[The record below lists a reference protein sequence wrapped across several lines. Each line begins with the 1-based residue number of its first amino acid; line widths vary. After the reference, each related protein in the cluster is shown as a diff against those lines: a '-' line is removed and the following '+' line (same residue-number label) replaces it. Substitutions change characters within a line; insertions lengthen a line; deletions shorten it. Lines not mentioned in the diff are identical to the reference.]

1 VSSAVALDELDGLAA
16 EAFQGYLVRKDLA
29 LQFKGQYPVPTYVG
43 EFLLGRYCATTD
55 PDEIAEGLE
64 IVQRM
69 MRERTVRAGEEEL
82 FKSRARELGRVKIID
97 LLTAR
102 LDVAT
107 DSYLATLP
115 SLQLKD
121 IRISSELVQQ
131 NDRMLTG
138 GFYAEV
144 TLEYDA
150 AMAEGRQPRPFG
162 IESLRPIQLSSR
174 GALDTL
180 MEGRR
185 RFDVP
190 SWKHLLLRSVG
201 FEPSK
206 LDERAQD
213 ILLLRMVP
221 FVVRNY
227 NAVELGPRGTG
238 KSHLFQ
244 QVSPYAHLISGGKA
258 TVARMFVNNA
268 TGQRGLVSQYDV
280 ICFDEVSG
288 VSFDSK
294 DGVNI
299 MKGYMESGE
308 FSRGRESIRA
318 DGGIVLVGNF
328 DVDVER
334 QLRAGHLFG
343 PLPKEMRDDT
353 AFMDRIHAYIP
364 GWDVPKLHPGL
375 FTEHFGFVSDFISE
389 CWSRLRSVSHLE
401 SIQSRL
407 RFGEALSGRDRAAV
421 TKTIDGLLK
430 LLHPDPDMPIADD
443 QIVWATQVALEC
455 RRRVKEQQKRIGQ
468 AEFGNTAFSFS
479 LDGGAE
485 EFVTAPDFRAPG
497 EDSGSRE
504 APVAPAPSANKQL
517 SVTKFYDVGDVI
529 DDRFEV
535 EAHLGDGG
543 FSSVYRVRDR
553 LEGVSRALKLFVT
566 RGAEDALKREIG
578 FLRLVDHPNVVRVIW
593 ADRTSDGQSYLVS
606 ELVEGKSL
614 DDYVRGGEQLS
625 DEEAVKAVLQLL
637 DALAAIHPDQTR
649 VDALRAGEI
658 SEDDLAELQELRHVG
673 VVHRDVKP
681 NNIILTAR
689 GIKLLDFNIASR
701 VGDPVLTVSGTEP
714 YQAPDADYTNWDVST
729 DLFAAGVV
737 LYELL
742 CGAHPY
748 EDDRPRIDAFP
759 ADPRRFRSDLP
770 AGLATFLGKACAPDK
785 ELRFRSA
792 REMRDALADAAEAI
806 DTRAGAP

>member
-1 VSSAVALDELDGLAA
+1 MALDALDQLAA
-16 EAFQGYLVRKDLA
+16 EAFEGYLVRKDLA

-69 MRERTVRAGEEEL
+69 MRDRAVRAGEEEL
-82 FKSRARELGRVKIID
+82 FKSRAREQGRVKIID
-97 LLTAR
+97 LITAR

-121 IRISSELVQQ
+121 VRISSELVQQ

-138 GFYAEV
+138 GFYAEI

-150 AMAEGRQPRPFG
+150 AMAEGRQARPFVV
-162 IESLRPIQLSSR
+162 ESLRPIQLSSR
-174 GALDTL
+174 GALETL
-180 MEGRR
+180 AEGRR
-185 RFDVP
+185 TFSVDD
-190 SWKHLLLRSVG
+190 WKALLLRSVG
-201 FEPSK
+201 FEPANFT
-206 LDERAQD
+206 ERACD

-244 QVSPYAHLISGGKA
+244 QISPYSHLISGGKA
-258 TVARMFVNNA
+258 TVARMFVNMA

-334 QLRAGHLFG
+334 QLRVSHLFG

-364 GWDVPKLHPGL
+364 GWDIPKLHPGL

-389 CWSRLRSVSHLE
+389 CWSRMRSVSHVE
-401 SIQSRL
+401 EIQARL
-407 RFGEALSGRDRAAV
+407 TLGDALSGRDRAAV
-421 TKTIDGLLK
+421 IRTVDGLLK
-430 LLHPDPDMPIADD
+430 LLYPEPDVAIGDADLD
-443 QIVWATQVALEC
+443 WAARLAMEC
-455 RRRVKEQQKRIGQ
+455 RRRVKEQQKRIGSV
-468 AEFGNTAFSFS
+468 EFADTAFSFS
-479 LDGGAE
+479 LDGGQE
-485 EFVTAPDFRAPG
+485 QLVSAPDFRNRQSSTDG
-497 EDSGSRE
+497 R
-504 APVAPAPSANKQL
+504 SAQ
-517 SVTKFYDVGDVI
+517 VDVGSSSGRTSYRVGEVI

-535 EAHLGDGG
+535 RERLGEGG
-543 FSSVYRVRDR
+543 FSTVYRVLDR
-553 LEGVSRALKLFVT
+553 VEGVERALKLFT
-566 RGAEDALKREIG
+566 SSEGYDAVRRELAV
-578 FLRLVDHPNVVRVIW
+578 LRRVDHPNVVKVVW
-593 ADRTSDGQSYLVS
+593 ADQAPDGTWFLVS
-606 ELVEGKSL
+606 EYVEGELLESYIDRK
-614 DDYVRGGEQLS
+614 RQLS
-625 DEEAVKAVLQLL
+625 VEEVVRIGDQLL
-637 DALAAIHPDQTR
+637 AALEAMHPDDER
-649 VDALRAGEI
+649 IAELKSGEL
-658 SEDDLAELQELRHVG
+658 SEADFQELQELQDTG
-673 VVHRDVKP
+673 FVHRDIKP
-681 NNIILTAR
+681 NNIILTAN
-689 GIKLLDFNIASR
+689 GIKVLDFNIASR
-701 VGDPVLTVSGTEP
+701 VGDRVMTRSGTEP
-714 YQAPDADYTNWDVST
+714 YQAPDIGYTTWDVST
-729 DLFAAGVV
+729 DLFATGVV

-742 CGAHPY
+742 CGEHPY
-748 EDDRPRIDAFP
+748 LGGWPRLDAEP
-759 ADPRRFRSDLP
+759 RDPREIRSDVPL
-770 AGLATFLGKACAPDK
+770 GLAAFLLRACAPASDR
-785 ELRFRSA
+785 RFPTA
-792 REMRDALADAAEAI
+792 REMRTALGAAFSSA
-806 DTRAGAP
+806 TT